1 MDRQL
6 HLLTGAYALNALDP
20 AEREDFENQALA
32 SQGTL
37 HEVRTLSETAARLA
51 EQTTPVAPPARAKA
65 NIMAA
70 IRDTPQLPAV
80 GAPADDPMTG
90 SARAPEPAPADPARR
105 HDEGVADLDAARQRR
120 AGRQARTAWPT
131 RFLAGAAAALLLA
144 AGVLTGVVVNQN
156 RQQDQLEQ
164 QLKALSEHQEQMQQ
178 IFSATDMKSATQ
190 RMDDGAEVTVA
201 YSATAGL
208 AALTTRGLPSLPS
221 DKGYELWLIG
231 EGGATPMG
239 MLDTAGTAPKT
250 TLVEGAMDQATHL
263 GITVEPAQGS
273 EQPTT
278 DPIMLQQL

>member
-20 AEREDFENQALA
+20 AEREDFENGALA
-32 SQGTL
+32 SQDTL

-51 EQTTPVAPPARAKA
+51 EQTTPVAPPPRVKA

-70 IRDTPQLPAV
+70 IRDTPQLPATSEAPAHPAARTPRTPEA
-80 GAPADDPMTG
+80 GAPPRAD
-90 SARAPEPAPADPARR
+90 
-105 HDEGVADLDAARQRR
+105 GVADLDAARRR
-120 AGRQARTAWPT
+120 RTARTTWPT
-131 RFLAGAAAALLLA
+131 RILAGAAAALLLA
-144 AGVLTGVVVNQN
+144 AGALTGVVVNQN
-156 RQQDQLEQ
+156 QQQDQLEQ
-164 QLKALSEHQEQMQQ
+164 QLRALSEHQEQMQR

-190 RMDDGAEVTVA
+190 RTDDGGEVTVA
-201 YSATAGL
+201 YSASAGL

-239 MLDTAGTAPKT
+239 MLDTTGTTPKT

-278 DPIMLQQL
+278 APILLQQL